1 MSYNNNFNDN
11 LVIQDNDDEYIQ
23 NNQEQK
29 MVSNKDSKKNYE
41 KQLYERIFVFGN
53 FFGLVPKGFEKYF
66 NLFAFH
72 LTSVIVFAIFY
83 RILMIDFYKNFI
95 IPKDFDFDH
104 NHFINHKVMIALF
117 MSINFQSTVA
127 YVDLKCKSFL
137 TRLVIILQIISTFA
151 ITFLFFF

>member
-1 MSYNNNFNDN
+1 MSYNNN
-11 LVIQDNDDEYIQ
+11 LAIQDNDDEYIQ

-29 MVSNKDSKKNYE
+29 MVSDKDTKKNYE
-41 KQLYERIFVFGN
+41 KKLYERIFVFGN
-53 FFGLVPKGFEKYF
+53 FFGVVPKEFEKYF
-66 NLFAFH
+66 NLFAFQ

-95 IPKDFDFDH
+95 IPKDFDH
-104 NHFINHKVMIALF
+104 THFINHKGMIALF

-137 TRLVIILQIISTFA
+137 TRLVIILQIITTFA

>member
-11 LVIQDNDDEYIQ
+11 LEIQDNDDEYIQ

-29 MVSNKDSKKNYE
+29 KVSYKDDEKNDEKK
-41 KQLYERIFVFGN
+41 LYERIFVFGN

-66 NLFAFH
+66 NLFAFQ
-72 LTSVIVFAIFY
+72 LTSVIAFAIIY
-83 RILMIDFYKNFI
+83 RILMIDFYKNFV
-95 IPKDFDFDH
+95 IPKDFDH
-104 NHFINHKVMIALF
+104 EHFINHKGMIALF

-137 TRLVIILQIISTFA
+137 TRLVIILQIIATFA